1 MSVGTETEEVDPGFL
16 LFGGPADEPHHAYRQ
31 LLERC
36 PVARAKGGM
45 DPVETV
51 YISGYED
58 VCWAS
63 RHPEVFSSAGAVE
76 IGQGQPL
83 IPLQQ
88 DPPLHTSYRRLLN
101 PPFMPRRIAELEQ
114 DVRHLV
120 RGLMDTFA
128 DRGHCDFNDEF
139 ATPLP
144 STIFLR
150 LMGLSQSDLPTFLQW
165 RDNIVRP
172 DVDPT
177 DFDGAAAIREETSKQ
192 INAYFVGAIER
203 VRAEPADGL
212 LSELVHAEFEGRA
225 LTLDELLGISQLMLL
240 GGLDTVTAT
249 LDCMIAYLAR
259 HPVQRRQIVEDPELI
274 PGAVEELLRAE
285 SPVQV
290 VARTVV
296 QPVTMQGVDLK
307 PGDAVMLVIGAAN
320 VDESVFTN
328 PGEVDFARTD
338 TSRHVAFNGGN
349 HRCLG
354 AGLARLELRVGLEE
368 FHRRIPDYRIPEGEE
383 VHFSPGIRQASR
395 LPLEWD

>member
-1 MSVGTETEEVDPGFL
+1 
-16 LFGGPADEPHHAYRQ
+16 
-31 LLERC
+31 
-36 PVARAKGGM
+36 
-45 DPVETV
+45 
-51 YISGYED
+51 
-58 VCWAS
+58 
-63 RHPEVFSSAGAVE
+63 
-76 IGQGQPL
+76 
-83 IPLQQ
+83 
-88 DPPLHTSYRRLLN
+88 
-101 PPFMPRRIAELEQ
+101 
-114 DVRHLV
+114 
-120 RGLMDTFA
+120 MDTFA
-128 DRGHCDFNDEF
+128 DRGRCDFNDEF

-172 DVDPT
+172 DVDPA

-192 INAYFVGAIER
+192 INAYFVAAIER
-203 VRAEPADGL
+203 VRAEPTDGL

-354 AGLARLELRVGLEE
+354 ANLARLELRVGLEE